1 MVKFESG
8 VKSVNA
14 SVERVHLFL
23 TDFAN
28 YEALIP
34 KEKIT
39 NWRCDAQTCSFTI
52 TGIGEVGLKIAEAS
66 PNRIIKYIS
75 NGRVPF
81 NFYLTAFQES
91 VSDSSSSLKLVVDAD
106 LNPMMKI
113 IASPHLEKFIDV
125 LAESFAN
132 YPY

>member
-8 VKSVNA
+8 IKPVNA
-14 SVERVHLFL
+14 SVDRVHLFL

-39 NWRCDAQTCSFTI
+39 NWKCDVQTCSFTI
-52 TGIGEVGLKIAEAS
+52 SGIGEVGLKIAETS
-66 PNRIIKYIS
+66 PNSFIKYIS

-81 NFYLTAFQES
+81 NFYLTAFQEP
-91 VSDSSSSLKLVVDAD
+91 VSESNSTLKLVVDAD
-106 LNPMMKI
+106 LNPMMKM
-113 IASPHLEKFIDV
+113 IASPHLEKFIDI

>member
-8 VKSVNA
+8 IKQVNA
-14 SVERVHLFL
+14 SAERVHLFL

-28 YEALIP
+28 YEVLIP

-39 NWRCDAQTCSFTI
+39 NWRCDAQTCSFAI
-52 TGIGEVGLKIAEAS
+52 SGIGEVGLKISEVI
-66 PNRIIKYIS
+66 PNSIIKYMS

-91 VSDSSSSLKLVVDAD
+91 VSENNSTLKLVVDAD
-106 LNPMMKI
+106 LNPMMKM

-125 LAESFAN
+125 LADSFAN
-132 YPY
+132 YSY